1 MQISQAKTSYKH
13 LKAWQL
19 AWPGYLTLVFI
30 SLLAVAVLS
39 ALFSQSDYGFIGF
52 FNLFINIISDDY
64 IRHITYFSFLQ
75 ASLSTFAA
83 IIIAIPVARFLYRR
97 QFWGKQYLLKLF
109 ILAFIMPTMVSVF
122 GIIAVHG
129 RQGIFND
136 FFGLFGFERSTYLYG
151 LTGILL
157 AHIFINMPFSA
168 RIFLNELE
176 NIPPEYWRLSKQLG
190 LSEWQIFSRIE
201 WPIMRLSLP
210 SLASLL
216 FILHFTSFATVLT
229 LGGGP
234 SATTLEVAIY
244 QSLKFDFDLPK
255 GASLALLQLSFCLIF
270 TLFLHR
276 FSNQI
281 NLLNSIGKGSNRPKA
296 TSKTSYLA
304 DAFIILI
311 LLITLI
317 LPLSSTFIKAF
328 SQTDFSILLSETLW
342 ISIKNSF
349 ILALSAASLATI
361 FSLSLL
367 LSKRALAAHNIK
379 NIAHYMFSSIG
390 NVILIIPSLVFGMGL
405 FLLLRNHINIFDYG
419 LHIILLINA
428 LMALPYML
436 KTLSPAIDSMA
447 ETHQKL
453 CLSLGIKGLNRARI
467 IDWPT
472 LRQPLARATAL
483 AATISFGDFG
493 AIALFGNDHTITLP
507 MLLYQS
513 IGAYRAA
520 DGAIIACILIILAF
534 GLYATIER
542 FIGGKNVKA

>member
-1 MQISQAKTSYKH
+1 MRVVPPKSYFQWYKN
-13 LKAWQL
+13 WQL
-19 AWPGYLTLVFI
+19 AWPGYLTLGFI
-30 SLLAVAVLS
+30 GLLAVAVLS
-39 ALFSQSDYGFIGF
+39 ALFSQSDHGIIGF
-52 FNLFINIISDDY
+52 FTLFIDIISDEY

-75 ASLSTFAA
+75 ASLSTLAA

-97 QFWGKQYLLKLF
+97 QFWGKQYLLKIF

-136 FFGLFGFERSTYLYG
+136 FFTLFGFERSTYLYG

-190 LSEWQIFSRIE
+190 LSEWQIFTRIE

-281 NLLNSIGKGSNRPKA
+281 NLLNALGKGGMRPKA
-296 TSKTSYLA
+296 SSKTSYLA
-304 DAFIILI
+304 DALVILI
-311 LLITLI
+311 LFIALI

-328 SQTDFSILLSETLW
+328 TQTDFSVFMSATLW
-342 ISIKNSF
+342 LSIKNSF
-349 ILALSAASLATI
+349 ILALCAASLASI
-361 FSLSLL
+361 FTLSLL
-367 LSKRALAAHNIK
+367 LSKRALKDHGIQNVGY
-379 NIAHYMFSSIG
+379 HMFSSIG
-390 NVILIIPSLVFGMGL
+390 NVILIVPSLVFGMGL
-405 FLLLRNHINIFDYG
+405 FLLLRNYINIFTYG
-419 LHIILLINA
+419 LHIILFINA

-447 ETHQKL
+447 ERHQKL
-453 CLSLGIKGLNRARI
+453 CLSLGIKGINRTRI

-472 LRQPLARATAL
+472 LRQPLGRAAAL

-493 AIALFGNDHTITLP
+493 VIALFGNDHTITLP

-513 IGAYRAA
+513 IGAYRSA
-520 DGAIIACILIILAF
+520 DGAVIACILVILAF
-534 GLYATIER
+534 GLYAAIER
-542 FIGGKNVKA
+542 LIGGKYVKN